1 VNRRAGRRLV
11 LSVVA
16 ALLLPFPGPH
26 VDGWLPMGA
35 VLLNEDA
42 RNAPAAFF
50 ALAGGLM
57 TASPDS
63 RSASCRSRAHDRNHP
78 FPLSRPE
85 IGWRRRDGRRL
96 TRKSAGSSTTQATI
110 FRGPTWFGKRPTG
123 WIVISALWSE

>member
-1 VNRRAGRRLV
+1 MSRAGRRLV

-57 TASPDS
+57 TAYTGL
-63 RSASCRSRAHDRNHP
+63 A
-78 FPLSRPE
+78 FGVLS
-85 IGWRRRDGRRL
+85 L
-96 TRKSAGSSTTQATI
+96 AGS
-110 FRGPTWFGKRPTG
+110 
-123 WIVISALWSE
+123 